1 MTATL
6 SRKALLVCSVAML
19 CAALIGCSSSD
30 DGKLADLEQQLDME
44 KAARMTAEQE
54 RDAAKAAQT
63 AAETVQMMA
72 EEAQAAANSARMIAE
87 QERDDAQA
95 TQMTAEEAQ
104 AAAEAAQA
112 MAEQE
117 RDAAKTA
124 QTTAEQERDAAK
136 TAQTTAEQTLIDA
149 QTAMAADKIRD
160 ASRLDTTGYLFT
172 SEPAGSGAK
181 HASLSQSYRNGSM
194 GHAVPWY
201 DEAGN
206 LVVAGGTVLPM
217 GPLQRN
223 PDIWPFRGIVAPEL
237 DRDADGITTA
247 YGPIEGHGLGGWQ
260 GAELRKTYDGGGALT
275 FRFFTDLKESDNPG
289 NPYIGHPGEDANYP
303 NIVLAAVPAIPAG
316 WDSVWVGVP
325 AEGLRGSL
333 DDVAG
338 TFTCASGNY
347 GRCYIEGWRYSLAPG
362 YVSIPVADPV
372 IFTPDDG
379 SDAVELPAPQPMQV
393 QTANYLSFGNWLFVP
408 EDVTNVDAVDFG
420 VFAGG
425 DDPFVTNHLQGLTG
439 TADYAGEAAGMYAEA
454 ATISSFEAKVALT
467 ADFGTGDDFG
477 AIVGRVYDFDID
489 GDKASPLAEL
499 SLGTVSWRGGGTT
512 NIFESWY
519 AGGDP
524 LPGGWI
530 EGGTTADGGWQGR
543 WGGKFFGNG
552 AAATDLPTSFAGT
565 FGATDDD
572 RSFSGSF
579 GAYKQ

>member
-6 SRKALLVCSVAML
+6 SRKALLVCSVAVF
-19 CAALIGCSSSD
+19 CAAVIGCSSSD
-30 DGKLADLEQQLDME
+30 DGKVSELERQLDMG
-44 KAARMTAEQE
+44 KAARIT
-54 RDAAKAAQT
+54 
-63 AAETVQMMA
+63 
-72 EEAQAAANSARMIAE
+72 
-87 QERDDAQA
+87 
-95 TQMTAEEAQ
+95 
-104 AAAEAAQA
+104 
-112 MAEQE
+112 AEQE

-136 TAQTTAEQTLIDA
+136 TAQTTAEQERDAAKTAQTTAEQERDAAKTAQTTAEQERDAAKTARTTAEQERDAAKTAQTMAEQTLIDA

-160 ASRLDTTGYLFT
+160 ASRLGITGYLFT
-172 SEPAGSGAK
+172 FESAGSGAK

-194 GHAVPWY
+194 GYAAPWY

-275 FRFFTDLKESDNPG
+275 FRFFTDLRESDNPG

-303 NIVLAAVPAIPAG
+303 DIVLADVPAIPAG
-316 WDSVWVGVP
+316 WDSVWAVVP

-338 TFTCASGNY
+338 AFTCASGNY
-347 GRCYIEGWRYSLAPG
+347 GYCYIEGWRYSLAPG
-362 YVSIPVADPV
+362 YVSISVADPV

-379 SDAVELPAPQPMQV
+379 GAAVELPAPQPMQV

-439 TADYAGEAAGMYAEA
+439 TADYAGDAAGMYAEA
-454 ATISSFEAKVALT
+454 ATVSTFAAKVALT
-467 ADFGTGDDFG
+467 ADFGTGGDFG

-499 SLGTVSWRGGGTT
+499 SLGTVSWRGGGTI
-512 NIFESWY
+512 NIFQSWY

-524 LPGGWI
+524 VPGGWI
-530 EGGTTADGGWQGR
+530 EGGTTADGGWEGR